1 MTLKEPR
8 SFELTIASR
17 LEEMQA
23 VHALIGEAVR
33 EYRLSEEMAHWIEL
47 TISESMINA
56 IQHGNKSDPTKEAT
70 LRISS
75 NGETIEIIVEDQ
87 GKGFEFDSIADPT
100 DIANLLKPS
109 GRGILIIRSFMD
121 EVDLSEREGGGSRLR
136 SGLPDHGRCKR
147 RRLDDVVILDLSG
160 RITIGEGTLILRD
173 RIQKLLKGGDRKFLL
188 NLADVDYIDSSG
200 LGELVSSFTTVRN
213 QEGQLKLLNLTRRVQ
228 DLLQITKLL
237 TVFEAFNSEAEAL
250 KTMK

>member
-75 NGETIEIIVEDQ
+75 NGETIEIIVEVRTH
-87 GKGFEFDSIADPT
+87 GHSGTNIKRVTGVHTDS
-100 DIANLLKPS
+100 
-109 GRGILIIRSFMD
+109 
-121 EVDLSEREGGGSRLR
+121 
-136 SGLPDHGRCKR
+136 
-147 RRLDDVVILDLSG
+147 
-160 RITIGEGTLILRD
+160 
-173 RIQKLLKGGDRKFLL
+173 Q
-188 NLADVDYIDSSG
+188 
-200 LGELVSSFTTVRN
+200 
-213 QEGQLKLLNLTRRVQ
+213 
-228 DLLQITKLL
+228 
-237 TVFEAFNSEAEAL
+237 
-250 KTMK
+250 